1 MRLLTPTGGAWI
13 SARFVLKLRPAPPKA
28 AFDPNHGAGARMGL
42 EKSHAFAFPVAT
54 GVSMFSHTHQHLT
67 EPVSRG
73 YGRIG
78 GYALIVVIAA
88 LLLLALLTNPV
99 LPF

>member
-1 MRLLTPTGGAWI
+1 MAP
-13 SARFVLKLRPAPPKA
+13 AREWVFKKSQA
-28 AFDPNHGAGARMGL
+28 A
-42 EKSHAFAFPVAT
+42 AFPVPT
-54 GVSMFSHTHQHLT
+54 GVFMSSHTHQHLT

-78 GYALIVVIAA
+78 GYTLIVVIAA

>member
-13 SARFVLKLRPAPPKA
+13 SARFVLKLRPAPKA
-28 AFDPNHGAGARMGL
+28 AFDPHHGAGARKGL
-42 EKSHAFAFPVAT
+42 EMTQAAAFPIPK
-54 GVSMFSHTHQHLT
+54 GVSMSSHTHQNLT

-78 GYALIVVIAA
+78 GYTLIVVIAA

>member
-1 MRLLTPTGGAWI
+1 
-13 SARFVLKLRPAPPKA
+13 
-28 AFDPNHGAGARMGL
+28 
-42 EKSHAFAFPVAT
+42 
-54 GVSMFSHTHQHLT
+54 MFSHTHQHLT

-73 YGRIG
+73 FGRIG

>member
-1 MRLLTPTGGAWI
+1 MRLLTPTDGAWI
-13 SARFVLKLRPAPPKA
+13 SARFVLKLKPVPKA
-28 AFDPNHGAGARMGL
+28 GFDPHHGAGARMGL
-42 EKSHAFAFPVAT
+42 EKTQAATFPVPT
-54 GVSMFSHTHQHLT
+54 GVSMFSHPHQHLT